1 MSRVKTGAIYGWGE
15 AFAES
20 RRDVFALPRFGNQL
34 ARTIIE
40 NRGGIC
46 TRHEW
51 LAAIM
56 PGFLGENGAMD
67 ARNQEAQRRGVPRAT
82 AFLAGAGG
90 SVGEPVVVTKGDLAG
105 RIGIV
110 MTGAV
115 GYSISPT
122 MKGRDIVAVS
132 GTAALNLLVTS
143 VPVVGLGES
152 GLVVAG
158 ELPGDE
164 PVTANAILME
174 TGLRHQREAYPTGSF
189 PPLSFAEIG
198 LCVGQRAIQQ
208 YVVHHDGASDEGA
221 NIRGVHA
228 QIGALREYAQTN
240 QSCY

>member
-1 MSRVKTGAIYGWGE
+1 MSRVKADAIYGWGE

-90 SVGEPVVVTKGDLAG
+90 SVGEPVVVTTGDLAG

-110 MTGAV
+110 MNGAV

-122 MKGRDIVAVS
+122 MEGRDIVAVS

-143 VPVVGLGES
+143 KPVVGLEGG
-152 GLVVAG
+152 GLVVTG
-158 ELPGDE
+158 ELPGDV
-164 PVTANAILME
+164 PVMASAILME

-189 PPLSFAEIG
+189 SPLSFAG
-198 LCVGQRAIQQ
+198 VGVCVGQKAIQQ
-208 YVVHHDGASDEGA
+208 YIVRHDGVSDEGT
-221 NIRGVHA
+221 NMHGVQV

-240 QSCY
+240 RRNY